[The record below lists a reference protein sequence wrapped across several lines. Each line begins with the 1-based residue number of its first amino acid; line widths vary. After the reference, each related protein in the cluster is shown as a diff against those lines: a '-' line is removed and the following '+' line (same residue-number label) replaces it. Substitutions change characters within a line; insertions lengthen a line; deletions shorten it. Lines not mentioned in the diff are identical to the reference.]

1 MTSYKFSSEFIQK
14 LTDDIKKND
23 RFCFKE
29 QVWLKWGDNGFSD
42 TLLDELRS
50 KLPPKWLMTELDVN
64 DFDTF
69 DDILKGMVEETERV
83 LKDSGEIVNFS
94 AESILK
100 FHDPK
105 DVRDK
110 YKSAVADIVE
120 EGKRLIFA
128 FKHYEGATNRWLGGF
143 GWMRSFLTSRPLKL
157 SALVF
162 TAKPMDEVSDEPE
175 GSSPFWNIFNSPVTI
190 RDEI

>member
-1 MTSYKFSSEFIQK
+1 MTSYKFKFVQE
-14 LTDDIKKND
+14 LTDNIKKND

-29 QVWLKWGDNGFSD
+29 QVLLKWGDNGCSD
-42 TLLDELRS
+42 AILDELRS
-50 KLPPKWLMTELDVN
+50 ELPSNWLVTELDVN

-69 DDILKGMVEETERV
+69 DDTLNRMVEETERV
-83 LKDSGEIVNFS
+83 LKDSGEILNFS
-94 AESILK
+94 AENILK

-105 DVRDK
+105 DVRDE
-110 YKSAVADIVE
+110 YKNAVADVVK
-120 EGKRLIFA
+120 EGKRLIFV
-128 FKHYEGATNRWLGGF
+128 FRHYEGATNRWFGGF

-162 TAKPMDEVSDEPE
+162 TTKPMDEVSDEPE
-175 GSSPFWNIFNSPVTI
+175 GSSPFWNIFNSPVAI